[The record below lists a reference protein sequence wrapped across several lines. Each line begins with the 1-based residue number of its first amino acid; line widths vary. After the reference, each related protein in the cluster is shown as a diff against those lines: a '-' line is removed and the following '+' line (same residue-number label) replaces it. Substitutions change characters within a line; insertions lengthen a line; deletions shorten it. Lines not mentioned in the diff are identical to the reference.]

1 MFNILVV
8 EDDAALRKMMQS
20 VLQRNGYRT
29 LLAEDGEAALAVLE
43 REQADLIITD
53 IMMPNMDGYELTEL
67 LRQSNYNMPILMVT
81 VKESYTDKH
90 RGFSAGIDDYMVKP
104 IDINEMILR
113 VRALLRRALSQVEEA
128 NIQAAYKRDS
138 GPSARFILQN
148 GFGYSEKPRQEAP
161 SGVIRVR
168 LTEED

>member
-1 MFNILVV
+1 M
-8 EDDAALRKMMQS
+8 ERKYR
-20 VLQRNGYRT
+20 LKAGETREKCAKYFQRCQETGQVPT
-29 LLAEDGEAALAVLE
+29 APGLALALE
-43 REQADLIITD
+43 
-53 IMMPNMDGYELTEL
+53 ELEGL
-67 LRQSNYNMPILMVT
+67 AG
-81 VKESYTDKH
+81 KEGRTC
-90 RGFSAGIDDYMVKP
+90 
-104 IDINEMILR
+104 
-113 VRALLRRALSQVEEA
+113 ALLRRALSQVEEA

>member
-1 MFNILVV
+1 MRQVFP
-8 EDDAALRKMMQS
+8 ALPGDRA
-20 VLQRNGYRT
+20 G
-29 LLAEDGEAALAVLE
+29 A
-43 REQADLIITD
+43 
-53 IMMPNMDGYELTEL
+53 
-67 LRQSNYNMPILMVT
+67 
-81 VKESYTDKH
+81 H
-90 RGFSAGIDDYMVKP
+90 SAGAGP
-104 IDINEMILR
+104 GR
-113 VRALLRRALSQVEEA
+113 TCALLRRALSQVEEA